1 MSGKILVVST
11 PIGHLE
17 DLSPRAGRALAEAD
31 VLACEDTRVT
41 GRLRSHLGLNKKTIS
56 MHEHNERRRLPQLLE
71 MLQEGLVI
79 AIVSD
84 AGTPLVSDPGYL
96 LVREA
101 AALGIRI
108 EPIPGPSALLAA
120 LVASALPPHPFTFAG
135 FPPPKSGKRRTFYKN
150 LANLEHTWLVYE
162 SPHRILA
169 SLCDAK
175 QELGDR
181 PAALCRELTKL
192 YEETLRGTLSE
203 LHQELADRPNIKGE
217 LVLVVSGAERRKK
230 AKNKY
235 ARI

>member
-1 MSGKILVVST
+1 
-11 PIGHLE
+11 
-17 DLSPRAGRALAEAD
+17 
-31 VLACEDTRVT
+31 
-41 GRLRSHLGLNKKTIS
+41 
-56 MHEHNERRRLPQLLE
+56 
-71 MLQEGLVI
+71 
-79 AIVSD
+79 
-84 AGTPLVSDPGYL
+84 
-96 LVREA
+96 
-101 AALGIRI
+101 
-108 EPIPGPSALLAA
+108 
-120 LVASALPPHPFTFAG
+120 
-135 FPPPKSGKRRTFYKN
+135 

-203 LHQELADRPNIKGE
+203 LHQELADRPNIKGV